1 MADSEFQS
9 LEAPVEKRATHA
21 HKIVN
26 HLFLGNLE
34 AANDTSWLEEHHIQR
49 VLSILSTQT
58 FPSYDSSKFD
68 KVNIHHKSI
77 EADDASSQ
85 MIAKYFPE
93 AVEFIRESISKE
105 ENILVHCRQGVSR
118 SATIVCAYL
127 MSLHTDWSPVETVSF
142 VRNSRSIADPNSGF
156 LFQLLVW
163 KTNGFSYNDA
173 YEKLFND
180 MKKSFLCQFEKII
193 SDIDS
198 LLLPQDEPS
207 QKILDKF
214 EKLCLDLWAHPYP
227 SAKLIEL
234 QGDVIKRF
242 PKWSR
247 FGLRVNDYIG
257 MHQISGYEN
266 RILFEEFD
274 ETSDEE

>member
-1 MADSEFQS
+1 MADFEFQG
-9 LEAPVEKRATHA
+9 LETHVEKHATNA
-21 HKIVN
+21 HQIVN

-34 AANDTSWLEEHHIQR
+34 AATDPFWLGEHQIKQ

-58 FPSYDSSKFD
+58 CPSYESSKFD
-68 KVNIHHKSI
+68 KVNIQHKYV
-77 EADDASSQ
+77 EADDASTQ
-85 MIAKYFPE
+85 MIAKHFPE

-127 MSLHTDWSPVETVSF
+127 MSLHTDWSPEETVSF
-142 VRNSRSIADPNSGF
+142 VRKSRAVADPNEGF
-156 LFQLLVW
+156 IFQLLVW

-173 YEKLFND
+173 YENLFNE
-180 MKKSFLCQFEKII
+180 MKKSFLCRFEKII

-198 LLLPQDEPS
+198 FLLSDYEPS
-207 QKILDKF
+207 KEIRDKF

-227 SAKLIEL
+227 SAQLIAL
-234 QGDVIKRF
+234 QGDIIRKF
-242 PKWSR
+242 PKWSQY
-247 FGLRVNDYIG
+247 GLRVNDYIY